1 MIEPLRR
8 SQPKLPAPFISDQNI
23 NAVITETFVRIS
35 RPSSRWEETYF
46 PHQWLLGRRA
56 SLWVSF
62 GVSLHTLWISA
73 APALSYRLYIDQWQL
88 SPIETTGV
96 FAIYPLFVVAT
107 LILFGGLSDQVGR
120 RLTMLAALFCSLAGT
135 LMLAGAEGLAWL
147 LAARAIM
154 GVAVGLAS
162 GSSTA
167 AILEFSEDPARAVA
181 ATNVAQAIGFAV
193 ALVLGGAVI
202 QYLPWPLRLN
212 FLMLAAVIVGLIA
225 GVWFLPQGAVSASGW
240 SPRLPQLPAES
251 RVTFVTA
258 AFASICAFASGA
270 ALLSLGGQI
279 AHDLV
284 GSNNTLISGTI
295 LASFA
300 IVSAAVTGVGRKLS
314 PRPKLIVGVGAMNI
328 GVAMLWL
335 AISFRGLILL
345 VEATS
350 LMGAGYALLFI
361 SALNLVNST
370 TPTQQRGG
378 VLSALYLVAYLS
390 MGSFALSLGVVVQF
404 SGLATAVAAGSV
416 VLASFGFAALFL

>member
-1 MIEPLRR
+1 
-8 SQPKLPAPFISDQNI
+8 
-23 NAVITETFVRIS
+23 V
-35 RPSSRWEETYF
+35 
-46 PHQWLLGRRA
+46 LGRRA

-62 GVSLHTLWISA
+62 GVSLHTLWTSA

-88 SPIETTGV
+88 SPIETMSV
-96 FAIYPLFVVAT
+96 FAIYPVFVVAT

-135 LMLAGAEGLAWL
+135 LMLADAEGLSWL

-181 ATNVAQAIGFAV
+181 ATNVAQAIGFAL

-212 FLMLAAVIVGLIA
+212 FLMLAAVIVVLIA
-225 GVWFLPQGAVSASGW
+225 AVWFLPQGAASAGGW
-240 SPRLPQLPAES
+240 SPRLPYLPAES
-251 RVTFVTA
+251 RVAFSTA
-258 AFASICAFASGA
+258 AFAGVCAFASGA

-300 IVSAAVTGVGRKLS
+300 IISAAVTGVGRQLS
-314 PRPKLIVGVGAMNI
+314 PRLALFVGVGAMNI
-328 GVAMLWL
+328 GVATLWL
-335 AISFRGLILL
+335 AIFFRGLILL

-370 TPTQQRGG
+370 TPVQHRGG
-378 VLSALYLVAYLS
+378 VLSALYLVGYLS
-390 MGSFALSLGVVVQF
+390 MGSFALSLGVVAQF
-404 SGLATAVAAGSV
+404 SGLATAVAMGSV
-416 VLASFGFAALFL
+416 VLASFGFIALFL

>member
-1 MIEPLRR
+1 M
-8 SQPKLPAPFISDQNI
+8 
-23 NAVITETFVRIS
+23 
-35 RPSSRWEETYF
+35 PSSPKRLFTSLDRQADGLEETYF
-46 PHQWLLGRRA
+46 PHQWVLGRRA

-88 SPIETTGV
+88 SPMETTGV
-96 FAIYPLFVVAT
+96 FAIYPVFVVAT
-107 LILFGGLSDQVGR
+107 LILFGGLPDQVGR

-135 LMLAGAEGLAWL
+135 LMLAGAEGLGWL

-154 GVAVGLAS
+154 GVAVGLSS

-212 FLMLAAVIVGLIA
+212 FLMLAAVIVVLIA
-225 GVWFLPQGAVSASGW
+225 AVWFLPQGAVSAGGW
-240 SPRLPQLPAES
+240 SPRLPHLPAES
-251 RVTFVTA
+251 RVAFVTA
-258 AFASICAFASGA
+258 AFASVCAFASGA

-300 IVSAAVTGVGRKLS
+300 IVSAAVTGVGRK
-314 PRPKLIVGVGAMNI
+314 N
-328 GVAMLWL
+328 
-335 AISFRGLILL
+335 
-345 VEATS
+345 
-350 LMGAGYALLFI
+350 
-361 SALNLVNST
+361 
-370 TPTQQRGG
+370 
-378 VLSALYLVAYLS
+378 YL
-390 MGSFALSLGVVVQF
+390 QD
-404 SGLATAVAAGSV
+404 
-416 VLASFGFAALFL
+416 